1 MKRIISIIIFLLLTA
16 TVIWAD
22 VRQLPSA
29 HKKEYYSDGF
39 FVSASNLDYSP
50 IAREVVGDAFSSY
63 DKARAIYLWLCDN
76 IAYDPTLKHRTADDC
91 WRTRKAVCQGYCELF
106 FRMGETVG
114 LKSKLI
120 NGYGKHASSDELEKH
135 VWLAVQTEEGE
146 ILLDPTWG
154 AGLFVNGKFVKQQ
167 SPMLWFATNPHW
179 FIFTHYPQKKKHQ
192 HLDDPVE
199 EKEFRS
205 LPYLNPVVAKLG
217 IVPRE
222 ALARSRRGEEI
233 FPLIPILNTDYL
245 SKVSLSNV
253 PLVRHLKLGKPYL
266 FEVDKIQ
273 KDCKI
278 LLENEGNVRIED
290 RWECKDGRYS
300 TTVVPKTPGRLRLIV
315 TSGSTFVPTQ
325 KAVLEYIVE
334 K

>member
-1 MKRIISIIIFLLLTA
+1 MIILLLLTA
-16 TVIWAD
+16 TVMWAD

-29 HKKEYYSDGF
+29 HKKEYYADGF
-39 FVSASNLDYSP
+39 FVSATNFDYSP
-50 IAREVVGDAFSSY
+50 IAREVVGKAVSPY

-120 NGYGKHASSDELEKH
+120 NGYGKHANSSELEKH
-135 VWLAVQTEEGE
+135 VWLSVETEEGE
-146 ILLDPTWG
+146 ILMDPTWG
-154 AGLFVNGKFVKQQ
+154 AGLIVNAKFVKQQ

-192 HLDDPVE
+192 HLEVPVSE
-199 EKEFRS
+199 EEFKS
-205 LPYLNPVVAKLG
+205 LPYLNPIVSKLG

-222 ALARSRRGEEI
+222 ALFRSRRGEDS

-245 SKVSLSNV
+245 SKVSLRNV
-253 PLVRHLKLGKPYL
+253 PLVRHLKVGKSYL

-278 LLENEGNVRIED
+278 LLDNEGSVRTEE
-290 RWECKDGRYS
+290 RWTCDGGKYS
-300 TTVVPKTPGRLRLIV
+300 TTVSPKTPGKLKLIV
-315 TSGSTFVPTQ
+315 TSGSSFVPTQ
-325 KAVLEYIVE
+325 KTVLEYIVE